1 MNINNKK
8 LKICSKKPITG
19 FYRNG
24 YCETGIDD
32 MGTHTVCAIMSDK
45 FLDYSKKK
53 GNDLKSK
60 SGSFPGLK
68 KGDRWCLC
76 EYRWNE
82 AYNKGVEYEPEV
94 VEESTNSKTKETIIR
109 NIRNKNSTKNNKK
122 KSKRQKK
129 NIST

>member
-53 GNDLKSK
+53 
-60 SGSFPGLK
+60 
-68 KGDRWCLC
+68 
-76 EYRWNE
+76 
-82 AYNKGVEYEPEV
+82 VM
-94 VEESTNSKTKETIIR
+94 I
-109 NIRNKNSTKNNKK
+109 
-122 KSKRQKK
+122 
-129 NIST
+129 